1 MKNRKQTIIILVLTI
16 LMLIIMSGCTIIKVW
31 MYDDWVERAVGSNS
45 ICWEDNDNV
54 IVYCSLT
61 WCYNEAIGVSET
73 TKIYEIGGEL
83 WRINANTG
91 ATELLLR
98 KKGGKYH
105 TPNPD
110 RIRIEIANKHIYI
123 SDEVNTYKVK
133 DDYNGWDSIGYFII
147 PNVSK
152 DERYIVARDQVDGT
166 RKTVKKYDMINNTN
180 EILFTNDEF
189 FEWLDYDYSR
199 NYLLVNNNKFI
210 DLNTGEEKALI
221 HSGDTI
227 LSRYYMSASYVYR
240 GNIGDDYITVDV
252 VTRDIEIDSSV
263 SGKVFINSVNFNE
276 EQFVRGLKGF
286 SNPSR
291 TKYASG
297 DYHSVLITDTLG
309 NLINSIVFDS
319 DKL

>member
-1 MKNRKQTIIILVLTI
+1 MKNKKRTIITLIVLI
-16 LMLIIMSGCTIIKVW
+16 MFIIIQSGCSIIYVW

-45 ICWEDNDNV
+45 ICWEDDDNI

-61 WCYNEAIGVSET
+61 WFYNEATGVSET
-73 TKIYEIGGEL
+73 TKIYDMGGEL

-105 TPNPD
+105 TPNPE
-110 RIRIEIANKHIYI
+110 RIRIDIVNENIYV
-123 SDEVNTYKVK
+123 SDEVNTFKVK

-147 PNVSK
+147 PNVSSN
-152 DERYIVARDQVDGT
+152 ERYIVARDQADGT
-166 RKTVKKYDMINNTN
+166 RKTVKKYDMLNNTN
-180 EILFTNDEF
+180 ETLFTNDELI
-189 FEWLDYDYSR
+189 EWLDYDYSR

-210 DLNTGEEKALI
+210 DLNTGEEKSLI
-221 HSGDTI
+221 HNGDTI
-227 LSRYYMSASYVYR
+227 LSRYYMSDSYVYR

-252 VTRDIEIDSSV
+252 VARDIEIDSSV
-263 SGKVFINSVNFNE
+263 SGKVFINSINFNA
-276 EQFVRGLKGF
+276 EQFIRGLKGF
-286 SNPSR
+286 SNPNK

-297 DYHSVLITDTLG
+297 NYQSVLITDTLG
-309 NLINSIVFDS
+309 NQIKNIVFDI